1 LILGCQNF
9 NHGNKQEKMKENDP
23 RNWNEEKVWE
33 SILDPNF
40 NFHPVLNA
48 DIFECWENK
57 IGVSKKQYVEMKKAQ
72 VALEIDNWNNYAV
85 NNYAIENFEHL
96 EDILKRSNINPM
108 QKKVAKILRDRL
120 KARIN
125 RKKYNAAG
133 WFVTSKAILNGDI
146 DPENLEGNE

>member
-1 LILGCQNF
+1 MI
-9 NHGNKQEKMKENDP
+9 NDP
-23 RNWNEEKVWE
+23 RNWDEDEVWA

-57 IGVSKKQYVEMKKAQ
+57 IGIDKKQYIEMNNAQ
-72 VALEIDNWNNYAV
+72 IALEIDNWNKYSMNTSASE
-85 NNYAIENFEHL
+85 AIEFL
-96 EDILKRSNINPM
+96 EDILKLPDTHQT
-108 QKKVAKILRDRL
+108 QKKVAKVLRDRL

-125 RKKYNAAG
+125 DEKYGRAG
-133 WFVTSKAILNGDI
+133 WFVTGKAIVNGDI